1 MALTTAIKAEVI
13 QTYQRAPKDTG
24 SPEVQIAL
32 ITSRI
37 NDLSRHLTEHAKDV
51 HSRRGLMKLVA
62 LRRKLLDYLKSV
74 KPQSYKEILGRLGLR
89 R

>member
-1 MALTTAIKAEVI
+1 MALTASIKAEVI
-13 QTYQRAPKDTG
+13 QNYQRAPKDTG

-37 NDLSRHLTEHAKDV
+37 ADLSSHLSKHAKDF
-51 HSRRGLMKLVA
+51 HSRRGLMKQVA
-62 LRRKLLDYLKSV
+62 LRRKLLDYLKSI
-74 KPQSYKEILGRLGLR
+74 KPQSYKEILSRLGLR

>member
-1 MALTTAIKAEVI
+1 MALTASMKAEVVHN
-13 QTYQRAPKDTG
+13 YQRAPKDTG

-37 NDLSRHLTEHAKDV
+37 NDLTRHLNEHSKDV

-62 LRRKLLDYLKSV
+62 LRRKLLDYIKST
-74 KPQSYKEILGRLGLR
+74 KPQTYKEILNRLGLR

>member
-1 MALTTAIKAEVI
+1 MALTTSIKAEVI
-13 QTYQRAPKDTG
+13 QTYQRAPRDTG

-37 NDLSRHLTEHAKDV
+37 NDLTRHLTEHAKDV

-62 LRRKLLDYLKSV
+62 LRRKLLDYLKST
-74 KPQSYKEILGRLGLR
+74 KPQLYKEILVRLGLR

>member
-1 MALTTAIKAEVI
+1 MALTASTKAEVI
-13 QTYQRAPKDTG
+13 QNYQRAPKDTG

-37 NDLSRHLTEHAKDV
+37 ADLSAHLSKHAKDF
-51 HSRRGLMKLVA
+51 HSRRGLMKQVA

-74 KPQSYKEILGRLGLR
+74 KPQSYKEILSRLGLR